1 MKNSANTEFSI
12 RIENKPSTNFSAPA
26 AITSGKTYSITGM
39 GSQFDQT
46 TGTTYT
52 MGYQLLPRKLSDIVS
67 TGSSISSV
75 SALNFTVFPT
85 LVTNTM
91 HVYMDATLNE
101 SVSIQ
106 VIDLS
111 GKVVRE
117 DKTKLNIGEN
127 IFQLTQLDVLPQGNY
142 ILNIQTSNNQLYKQF
157 SIIK

>member
-1 MKNSANTEFSI
+1 
-12 RIENKPSTNFSAPA
+12 
-26 AITSGKTYSITGM
+26 
-39 GSQFDQT
+39 
-46 TGTTYT
+46 

-85 LVTNTM
+85 LVNNTM

-101 SVSIQ
+101 TVSIQ
-106 VIDLS
+106 VIDLL

-117 DKTKLNIGEN
+117 DKTHLNIGEN